1 MQAKEFLESVLGSD
15 GFYCTVGLKGPK
27 DNVTRVQ
34 RLFDN
39 LDDAVDEVFR
49 LDAQGFNAYHA
60 QATFE
65 TDKNRKQENAKYLK
79 SFYLDIDCGDGP
91 KKDFPTQ
98 AEALVALK
106 SFCKAIALPKPTIV
120 NSGYGL
126 HIYWILTEQVPADE
140 WLAAAKRFKQV
151 VNKQGMKCDQTSTS
165 DSARILRTPG
175 THNYKNGTPRVV
187 TVVGEVAAPIRFEDF
202 KDIIG
207 AIPKPEG
214 NAKAKAEYDPLTQNL
229 ISNYQH
235 KFKTILIKSGQG
247 KGCAQILKIATEQ
260 PTMPEPLWRAGLSIA
275 AHCMDR
281 DIAIHKISDKHP
293 QYSSEETIEKAD
305 KIHGP
310 YTCETFN
317 TLNPGVCEDCQHWR
331 QIKSPIV
338 LGREIK
344 EAEETE
350 EVEDDIVVKS
360 AASHSI
366 PKYPFPYFRGAN
378 GGIYRRDKD
387 KDGDPKEILVYHND
401 LYVVR
406 RIRDPEAGES
416 VMMRLHLPKD
426 GVRDFTVALTAVT
439 SRDEFRKVMSL
450 NGVAVINPEHLMHYT
465 TSWVNQLQ
473 NTAVAYEARRQ
484 FGWVGDKENPLQS
497 FVVGAIEIFPDRVD
511 ISPPSVSTAGLV
523 PLFEPQGT
531 LEKWKELAEVWNKP
545 EYVLHQFMFS
555 VGFGSLLMELTAH
568 NGGTFHFTGKSGK
581 GKSTGLYL
589 AASLWGDPMRV
600 VLDDKDT
607 FNSKMNRA
615 EVYKNL
621 AFLLDEMTNTSP
633 TDLSTYAYAMP
644 SGSQKNRMSS
654 SGNKERYRG
663 KPWKLLAASTGNTSM
678 IQRIGLYKSLP
689 KAEALRIIEIRVP
702 DNLANLTKEEQ
713 DNFYAG
719 IQNNFGHAGPV
730 FVQYMLN
737 NVEECK
743 KVLAFVRRK
752 IDEAANL
759 QADERFWSSMCACTI
774 AGVVIARKAGLINYD
789 VATLTQ
795 FILGELAKSKENN
808 FDFDLNA
815 EQLLSD
821 YMAENYNNI
830 LRIKSTDDAR
840 KQSTGLDHLILPDA
854 TPRMSLVARYEYDIK
869 KLYLLPKPFKLWCV
883 KQQIDYSN
891 ILDALKSG
899 RTKAKKEKIRLG
911 RGTHMNMPAADVW
924 TLLCPFMDGSG
935 GAG

>member
-39 LDDAVDEVFR
+39 LDDAINEVFR

-91 KKDFPTQ
+91 KKDFLTQ
-98 AEALVALK
+98 AEALIALK
-106 SFCKAIALPKPTIV
+106 TFCKAIKLPKPTIV

-126 HIYWILTEQVPADE
+126 HVYWRLTEQVPAEE
-140 WLAAAKRFKQV
+140 WLTAAKQFKQV

-187 TVVGEVAAPIRFEDF
+187 ELVGELAAAIRFEDF
-202 KDIIG
+202 RDIIG
-207 AIPKPEG
+207 AVPAPQG
-214 NAKAKAEYDPLTQNL
+214 NAKAKAEYDPLTQIS

-235 KFKTILIKSGQG
+235 RFKTILIKSSQG
-247 KGCAQILKIATEQ
+247 KGCPQILKIATEQ
-260 PTMPEPLWRAGLSIA
+260 ATMPEPLWRAGLSIA

-281 DIAIHKISDKHP
+281 DVAIHKISERHP
-293 QYSSEETIEKAD
+293 QYNADETTEKANR
-305 KIHGP
+305 INGP
-310 YTCETFN
+310 YICDTFN
-317 TLNPGVCEDCQHWR
+317 TLNPDVCPDCQHWK

-338 LGREIK
+338 LGREVK
-344 EAEETE
+344 EADEE
-350 EVEDDIVVKS
+350 DSVVQTKNAKS
-360 AASHSI
+360 ITI

-416 VMMRLHLPKD
+416 VMMRLHLPRD
-426 GVRDFTVALTAVT
+426 GIREFTVPLTSVT

-484 FGWVGDKENPLQS
+484 FGWVGDKENPMQS
-497 FVVGAIEIFPDRVD
+497 FVIGSMEIFPDRID

-523 PLFEPQGT
+523 PLFQPEGS

-545 EYVLHQFMFS
+545 EYVLHQFMFCT
-555 VGFGSLLMELTAH
+555 GFGSLLMELTAH
-568 NGGTFHFTGKSGK
+568 NGGIFSFTGKSGK

-600 VLDDKDT
+600 VMDDKDT

-615 EVYKNL
+615 EVYKNIL
-621 AFLLDEMTNTSP
+621 FPLDEVTNTSP
-633 TDLSTYAYAMP
+633 MDLSTLAYAVP
-644 SGSQKNRMSS
+644 SGNQKNRMSS
-654 SGNKERYRG
+654 NGNKERYRG
-663 KPWKLLAASTGNTSM
+663 KPWKFLCVCTSNFSL
-678 IQRIGLYKSLP
+678 IQRIGMYKALP

-702 DNLANLTKEEQ
+702 DDLANLTKEEQ

-730 FVQYMLN
+730 YAQYILN

-743 KVLAFVRRK
+743 KVLAFVRKK

-759 QADERFWSSMCACTI
+759 QPDERFWSSMCATTI
-774 AGVVIARKAGLINYD
+774 AGVIIAKKAGLINYD
-789 VATLTQ
+789 VKLLTK
-795 FILGELAKSKENN
+795 FILGELAKSKEGN
-808 FDFDLNA
+808 FDFDMNA

-854 TPRMSLVARYEYDIK
+854 TPRMQLVARYEYDIK
-869 KLYLLPKPFKLWCV
+869 KLYLLPKPFKLWCS

-891 ILDALKSG
+891 ILESLKSG
-899 RTKAKKEKIRLG
+899 RTKATKEKVRLG
-911 RGTHMNMPAADVW
+911 KGTHMNMPAADVW
-924 TLLCPFMDGSG
+924 TLLCPFMDTVQ
-935 GAG
+935 

>member
-39 LDDAVDEVFR
+39 LDDAISEVFR

-91 KKDFPTQ
+91 KKDFLTQ
-98 AEALVALK
+98 AEALIALK
-106 SFCKAIALPKPTIV
+106 TFCKAIKLPKPTIV

-126 HIYWILTEQVPADE
+126 HVYWRLTEQVPADE
-140 WLAAAKRFKQV
+140 WLTAAKQFKQV

-187 TVVGEVAAPIRFEDF
+187 ELVGELAAAIRFEDF
-202 KDIIG
+202 RDIIG
-207 AIPKPEG
+207 AIPIPQG
-214 NAKAKAEYDPLTQNL
+214 NAKAKAEYDPLTQIS

-235 KFKTILIKSGQG
+235 RFKTILIKSSQSR
-247 KGCAQILKIATEQ
+247 GCPQILKIATEQ
-260 PTMPEPLWRAGLSIA
+260 ATMPEPLWRAGLSIA
-275 AHCMDR
+275 AHCIDR
-281 DIAIHKISDKHP
+281 DVAIHKISERHP
-293 QYSSEETIEKAD
+293 QYNADETTEKANR
-305 KIHGP
+305 INGP
-310 YTCETFN
+310 YICDTFN
-317 TLNPGVCEDCQHWR
+317 TLNPDVCPDCQHWK

-338 LGREIK
+338 LGREVK
-344 EAEETE
+344 EADEE
-350 EVEDDIVVKS
+350 DSVVQTKS
-360 AASHSI
+360 AESITI

-387 KDGDPKEILVYHND
+387 KDGDPKEVLVYHND

-416 VMMRLHLPKD
+416 VMMRLHLPRD
-426 GVRDFTVALTAVT
+426 GIREFTVPLTSVT

-484 FGWVGDKENPLQS
+484 FGWVGDKENPMQS
-497 FVVGAIEIFPDRVD
+497 FVIGSMEIFPDRID

-523 PLFEPQGT
+523 PLFQPEGS

-545 EYVLHQFMFS
+545 EYVLHQFMFCT
-555 VGFGSLLMELTAH
+555 GFGSLLMELTAH
-568 NGGTFHFTGKSGK
+568 NGGIFSFTGKSGK

-600 VLDDKDT
+600 VMDDKDT

-615 EVYKNL
+615 EVYKNIL
-621 AFLLDEMTNTSP
+621 FPLDEVTNTSP
-633 TDLSTYAYAMP
+633 MDLSTLAYAVP
-644 SGSQKNRMSS
+644 SGNQKNRMSS
-654 SGNKERYRG
+654 NGNKERYRG
-663 KPWKLLAASTGNTSM
+663 KPWKFLCVCTSNFSL
-678 IQRIGLYKSLP
+678 IQRIGMYKALP

-702 DNLANLTKEEQ
+702 DDLANLTKEEQ

-730 FVQYMLN
+730 YAQYILN

-743 KVLAFVRRK
+743 KVLAFVRKK

-759 QADERFWSSMCACTI
+759 QADERFWSSMCATTI
-774 AGVVIARKAGLINYD
+774 AGVIIAKKAGLINYD
-789 VATLTQ
+789 VKLLTK
-795 FILGELAKSKENN
+795 FILGELAKSKEGN
-808 FDFDLNA
+808 FDFDMNA

-854 TPRMSLVARYEYDIK
+854 TPRMQLVARYEYDIK
-869 KLYLLPKPFKLWCV
+869 KLYLLPKPFKLWCS

-891 ILDALKSG
+891 ILEALRSG
-899 RTKAKKEKIRLG
+899 RTKAMKEKVRLG
-911 RGTHMNMPAADVW
+911 KGTHMNMPAADVW
-924 TLLCPFMDGSG
+924 TLLCPFMDTVQ
-935 GAG
+935 

>member
-1 MQAKEFLESVLGSD
+1 MQAKEFLEFVLGSD
-15 GFYCTVGLKGPK
+15 GFYCTMGLKGPK
-27 DNVTRVQ
+27 DNPTRIQ

-39 LDDAVDEVFR
+39 LDDAISEVFR
-49 LDAQGFNAYHA
+49 LDAQGFNAFHA

-126 HIYWILTEQVPADE
+126 HIYWVLTEQVPAIE
-140 WLAAAKRFKQV
+140 WMAVAQQFKQV

-165 DSARILRTPG
+165 DSARVLRTPG
-175 THNYKNGTPRVV
+175 TRNYKNNTTRVV

-202 KDIIG
+202 RNIMG
-207 AIPKPEG
+207 AVSPPEG

-235 KFKTILIKSGQG
+235 RFKTILIKSGEG
-247 KGCAQILKIATEQ
+247 RGCPQILKIATEQ
-260 PTMPEPLWRAGLSIA
+260 ATMPEPLWRAGLSIA
-275 AHCMDR
+275 AHCLDR
-281 DIAIHKISDKHP
+281 DIAIHKISQKHP
-293 QYSSEETIEKAD
+293 QYSADETEEKAN

-310 YTCETFN
+310 YICETFN
-317 TLNPGVCEDCQHWR
+317 TLNPDVCPDCQHWK

-338 LGREIK
+338 LGREVR
-344 EAEETE
+344 EADEE
-350 EVEDDIVVKS
+350 DSVVQTKS
-360 AASHSI
+360 ATSTTI
-366 PKYPFPYFRGAN
+366 PKYPFPYFRGAS

-387 KDGDPKEILVYHND
+387 KDGDSKEVLVYHND

-406 RIRDPEAGES
+406 RIRDPESGES
-416 VMMRLHLPKD
+416 VMMRLHLPRD
-426 GVRDFTVALTAVT
+426 GIREFTVALTAVT

-473 NTAVAYEARRQ
+473 STTVAYEARRQ
-484 FGWVGDKENPLQS
+484 FGWVGDKDNPMQS
-497 FVVGAIEIFPDRVD
+497 FVVGSLEIFPDRVD

-523 PLFEPQGT
+523 PLFDPQGS
-531 LEKWKELAEVWNKP
+531 LDKWKELVEVWNKP
-545 EYVLHQFMFS
+545 EYVLHQFIFCI
-555 VGFGSLLMELTAH
+555 GFGSLLMELTAH
-568 NGGTFHFTGKSGK
+568 NGGTFHFTGEAGK

-633 TDLSTYAYAMP
+633 SDLSTYAYAVP
-644 SGSQKNRMSS
+644 SGMQKNRMSS

-678 IQRIGLYKSLP
+678 IQRIGLFKALP

-719 IQNNFGHAGPV
+719 IQNNFGHAGPIYA
-730 FVQYMLN
+730 QYILN

-743 KVLAFVRRK
+743 KVLAHVRKK

-774 AGVVIARKAGLINYD
+774 AGVVIAKRAGLINYD
-789 VATLTQ
+789 VKVLTQ
-795 FILGELAKSKENN
+795 FILNELAKSKENN
-808 FDFDLNA
+808 LDFKIGA
-815 EQLLSD
+815 EQILSD

-854 TPRMSLVARYEYDIK
+854 TPRMQLVARYEYDIK
-869 KLYLLPKPFKLWCV
+869 KLYLLPKPFKLWCT

-891 ILDALKSG
+891 TLDALKSG
-899 RTKAKKEKIRLG
+899 RTMAKKEKVRLG
-911 RGTHMNMPAADVW
+911 KGTHMNMPAADAWV
-924 TLLCPFMDGSG
+924 LNCPFMDGG
-935 GAG
+935 NDAIV

>member
-1 MQAKEFLESVLGSD
+1 
-15 GFYCTVGLKGPK
+15 
-27 DNVTRVQ
+27 
-34 RLFDN
+34 
-39 LDDAVDEVFR
+39 
-49 LDAQGFNAYHA
+49 
-60 QATFE
+60 
-65 TDKNRKQENAKYLK
+65 
-79 SFYLDIDCGDGP
+79 
-91 KKDFPTQ
+91 
-98 AEALVALK
+98 
-106 SFCKAIALPKPTIV
+106 
-120 NSGYGL
+120 
-126 HIYWILTEQVPADE
+126 
-140 WLAAAKRFKQV
+140 
-151 VNKQGMKCDQTSTS
+151 MKCDQTSTS

-207 AIPKPEG
+207 AIPTPEG

-247 KGCAQILKIATEQ
+247 NGCAQIKKVATEQ
-260 PTMPEPLWRAGLSIA
+260 DTTPEPLWRAGLSIA

-281 DIAIHKISDKHP
+281 DIAIHKISSKHP
-293 QYSSEETIEKAD
+293 QYNSEETEEKAN

-317 TLNPGVCEDCQHWR
+317 TLNPGVCEDCQHWK

-338 LGREIK
+338 LGREVK
-344 EAEETE
+344 EADEE
-350 EVEDDIVVKS
+350 DNVVQTKS
-360 AASHSI
+360 AESITI
-366 PKYPFPYFRGAN
+366 PKYPPPYFRGAS

-387 KDGDPKEILVYHND
+387 KDGDPKEVLVYHND
-401 LYVVR
+401 LYVMR
-406 RIRDPEAGES
+406 RIKDPEAGES

-426 GVRDFTVALTAVT
+426 GIRDFTVPLTSVT

-450 NGVAVINPEHLMHYT
+450 TGVAVINPEHLMHYT
-465 TSWVNQLQ
+465 TAWVNQLQ

-484 FGWVGDKENPLQS
+484 FGWVGDKDNPLQS
-497 FVVGAIEIFPDRVD
+497 FVVGSMEIFPDRID
-511 ISPPSVSTAGLV
+511 ISPPSVATAGLV
-523 PLFEPQGT
+523 PLFQPEGS

-545 EYVLHQFMFS
+545 EYVLHQFMFCT
-555 VGFGSLLMELTAH
+555 GFGSLLMELTAH
-568 NGGTFHFTGKSGK
+568 NGGTFHFTGESGK

-621 AFLLDEMTNTSP
+621 AFLMDEMTNTSP
-633 TDLSTYAYAMP
+633 ADLSSYAYAVP
-644 SGSQKNRMSS
+644 SGMQKNRMSS
-654 SGNKERYRG
+654 SGNKERHRG
-663 KPWKLLAASTGNTSM
+663 KPWKLIAVSTGNTSM
-678 IQRIGLYKSLP
+678 IQRIGLFKALP
-689 KAEALRIIEIRVP
+689 KAEALRIIEIHVP
-702 DNLANLTKEEQ
+702 DDLPKLTKEEQ

-730 FVQYMLN
+730 FAQYMLN
-737 NVEECK
+737 NVEQCK
-743 KVLAFVRRK
+743 EVLSLVRKK

-759 QADERFWSSMCACTI
+759 QADERFWSSICACTI
-774 AGVVIARKAGLINYD
+774 AGAIIARKAGLINYD
-789 VATLTQ
+789 IKALTK
-795 FILGELAKSKENN
+795 FILSELAKSKENN
-808 FDFDLNA
+808 LDFKIGA

-854 TPRMSLVARYEYDIK
+854 TPRMQLVARYEYDIK
-869 KLYLLPKPFKLWCV
+869 KLYLLPKPFKMWCS

-891 ILDALKSG
+891 TIEALKSG
-899 RTKAKKEKIRLG
+899 RTKLKREKIRLG
-911 RGTHMNMPAADVW
+911 RGTHMNMPAADVL
-924 TLLCPFMDGSG
+924 TLLCPFMDGGSD
-935 GAG
+935 AG

>member
-39 LDDAVDEVFR
+39 LDDAISEVFR

-98 AEALVALK
+98 TEALVALRT
-106 SFCKAIALPKPTIV
+106 FCKAIKLPKPTIV

-126 HIYWILTEQVPADE
+126 HVYWRLTEQVPAEE
-140 WLAAAKRFKQV
+140 WLSTAKQFKQV

-187 TVVGEVAAPIRFEDF
+187 EVVGEIAAAIRFEDF
-202 KDIIG
+202 RDIIG
-207 AIPKPEG
+207 ASPTPQG

-235 KFKTILIKSGQG
+235 RFKTILIKSSQA

-260 PTMPEPLWRAGLSIA
+260 ATMPEPLWRAGLSIA

-281 DIAIHKISDKHP
+281 DVAIHKISAKHP
-293 QYSSEETIEKAD
+293 QYSPDETEEKAN

-317 TLNPGVCEDCQHWR
+317 TLNPGVCEDCQHWK

-338 LGREIK
+338 LGKEIK
-344 EAEETE
+344 EADEE
-350 EVEDDIVVKS
+350 DNVVQTKS
-360 AASHSI
+360 AESTTI
-366 PKYPFPYFRGAN
+366 PKFPFPYFRGAN

-387 KDGDPKEILVYHND
+387 KDGDSKEVLVYHND

-416 VMMRLHLPKD
+416 VMMRLHLPRD
-426 GVRDFTVALTAVT
+426 GIRDFTVPLTSVT

-450 NGVAVINPEHLMHYT
+450 TGVAVINPEHLMHYT
-465 TSWVNQLQ
+465 TAWVNQLQ

-484 FGWVGDKENPLQS
+484 FGWVGTKENPLQS
-497 FVVGAIEIFPDRVD
+497 FVVGSMEIFPDKID
-511 ISPPSVSTAGLV
+511 ISPPSVTTAGLV
-523 PLFEPQGT
+523 PMFQPEGT

-545 EYVLHQFMFS
+545 EYVLHQFMFCH
-555 VGFGSLLMELTAH
+555 GFGSLLMELTAH
-568 NGGTFHFTGKSGK
+568 NGGTFHYTGEAGK

-589 AASLWGDPMRV
+589 SASLWGDPMRV

-621 AFLLDEMTNTSP
+621 AFLMDEMTNTSP
-633 TDLSTYAYAMP
+633 SDLSSYAYAIP

-654 SGNKERYRG
+654 SSNKERHRG
-663 KPWKLLAASTGNTSM
+663 KPWKLIAVSTGNTSM
-678 IQRIGLYKSLP
+678 IQRIGLYKALP
-689 KAEALRIIEIRVP
+689 KAEALRIIEIHVP
-702 DNLANLTKEEQ
+702 DDLPKLTKEEQ

-719 IQNNFGHAGPV
+719 IQNNFGHAGPI
-730 FVQYMLN
+730 FAQYMLN
-737 NVEECK
+737 NVEQCK
-743 KVLAFVRRK
+743 EILALVRKK

-759 QADERFWSSMCACTI
+759 QADERFWSSICACTI
-774 AGVVIARKAGLINYD
+774 AGAIIARKAGLINYD
-789 VATLTQ
+789 IKALTK
-795 FILGELAKSKENN
+795 FILSELAKSKETSL
-808 FDFDLNA
+808 DFKVGA
-815 EQLLSD
+815 EQILSD

-840 KQSTGLDHLILPDA
+840 KQATGLDHLILPDA
-854 TPRMSLVARYEYDIK
+854 TPRMQLVARYEYDIK
-869 KLYLLPKPFKLWCV
+869 KLYLLPKPFKMWCS

-891 ILDALKSG
+891 TIEALKAG
-899 RTKAKKEKIRLG
+899 RTKLKREKIRLG
-911 RGTHMNMPAADVW
+911 RGTHMNMPAADVL
-924 TLLCPFMDGSG
+924 TLLCPFMDGGNDS
-935 GAG
+935 AG

>member
-27 DNVTRVQ
+27 DNVTRIQ

-39 LDDAVDEVFR
+39 LDDAISEVFR

-98 AEALVALK
+98 AEALIALRT
-106 SFCKAIALPKPTIV
+106 FCRAIKLPKPTIV

-126 HIYWILTEQVPADE
+126 HVYWRLTEQIPADE
-140 WLAAAKRFKQV
+140 WLTAAKQFKQV

-175 THNYKNGTPRVV
+175 THNYKNGTPRIVE
-187 TVVGEVAAPIRFEDF
+187 VVGEIAAAIRFEDF
-202 KDIIG
+202 RDIIG
-207 AIPKPEG
+207 AIPTPQG
-214 NAKAKAEYDPLTQNL
+214 NAKAKAEYDPLTQIS

-235 KFKTILIKSGQG
+235 RFKTILIKSSQD
-247 KGCAQILKIATEQ
+247 KGCPQILKIATEQ
-260 PTMPEPLWRAGLSIA
+260 ATMPEPMWRAGLSIA
-275 AHCMDR
+275 THCMDR
-281 DIAIHKISDKHP
+281 DVAIHKISSKHP
-293 QYSSEETIEKAD
+293 QYSPDETEEKAN

-310 YTCETFN
+310 YTCDTFN
-317 TLNPGVCEDCQHWR
+317 TLNPDVCPDCQHWK

-338 LGREIK
+338 LGREVK
-344 EAEETE
+344 EADEE
-350 EVEDDIVVKS
+350 DNVVQTKNAES
-360 AASHSI
+360 ITI

-387 KDGDPKEILVYHND
+387 KDGDPKEVLVYHND

-416 VMMRLHLPKD
+416 VMMRLHLPRD
-426 GVRDFTVALTAVT
+426 GIREFTVPLTSVT

-473 NTAVAYEARRQ
+473 DTTVAYEARRQ
-484 FGWVGDKENPLQS
+484 FGWVGTKENPLQS
-497 FVVGAIEIFPDRVD
+497 FVVGSMEIFPDRVD

-523 PLFEPQGT
+523 PLFQPEGS
-531 LEKWKELAEVWNKP
+531 LEKWKALAEVWNKP
-545 EYVLHQFMFS
+545 EYVLHQFMFCT
-555 VGFGSLLMELTAH
+555 GFGSLLMELTAH
-568 NGGTFHFTGKSGK
+568 NGGLFSFVGKSGK

-600 VLDDKDT
+600 VMDDKDT

-615 EVYKNL
+615 EIYKNIAVL
-621 AFLLDEMTNTSP
+621 MDEMTNTTP
-633 TDLSTYAYAMP
+633 MDLSTLAYAIP

-654 SGNKERYRG
+654 NGNKERYRG
-663 KPWKLLAASTGNTSM
+663 KPWKFLCVATSNNSI
-678 IQRIGLYKSLP
+678 IQRIGLYKALP

-702 DNLANLTKEEQ
+702 DDLANLTKEEQ

-719 IQNNFGHAGPV
+719 IQNNFGHAGPIYA
-730 FVQYMLN
+730 QYILN
-737 NVEECK
+737 NVEHCK
-743 KVLAFVRRK
+743 EILALVRKK

-774 AGVVIARKAGLINYD
+774 AGAIIARKAGLIDYD
-789 VATLTQ
+789 IKTLTK
-795 FILGELAKSKENN
+795 FILSELAKSKEGN
-808 FDFDLNA
+808 FDFDFNA
-815 EQLLSD
+815 EQILSD

-854 TPRMSLVARYEYDIK
+854 TPRMQLVARYEYDIK
-869 KLYLLPKPFKLWCV
+869 KLYLLPKPFRMWCS

-891 ILDALKSG
+891 IIESLKAG
-899 RTKAKKEKIRLG
+899 RTKLKREKIRLG
-911 RGTHMNMPAADVW
+911 RGTHMNMPAADVL
-924 TLLCPFMDGSG
+924 TLLCPFMDTVQ
-935 GAG
+935 

>member
-39 LDDAVDEVFR
+39 LDDAINEVFR

-98 AEALVALK
+98 TEALIALK
-106 SFCKAIALPKPTIV
+106 SFCKSTKLPKPTIV

-126 HIYWILTEQVPADE
+126 HVYWRLTEQVPAEE
-140 WLAAAKRFKQV
+140 WLSTAKQFKQV
-151 VNKQGMKCDQTSTS
+151 VNKQGLKCDQTSTS

-175 THNYKNGTPRVV
+175 THNYKNGTPKVV
-187 TVVGEVAAPIRFEDF
+187 EVVGEIAAAIRFGDF
-202 KDIIG
+202 RDIIG
-207 AIPKPEG
+207 AIPTPQS
-214 NAKAKAEYDPLTQNL
+214 NANAKAEYDPLTQTL
-229 ISNYQH
+229 VSNYQH
-235 KFKTILIKSGQG
+235 KFKTILIKSAQG
-247 KGCAQILKIATEQ
+247 SGCAQLLKIATEQ
-260 PTMPEPLWRAGLSIA
+260 ATMPEPMWRSGLSIA
-275 AHCMDR
+275 VHCIDR
-281 DIAIHKISDKHP
+281 DIAIHKISERHP
-293 QYSSEETIEKAD
+293 QYNANETTEKANR
-305 KIHGP
+305 ISGP
-310 YTCETFN
+310 YICDTFN
-317 TLNPGVCEDCQHWR
+317 TLNPDVCPDCQHWKK
-331 QIKSPIV
+331 IKSPIV
-338 LGREIK
+338 LGREVK
-344 EAEETE
+344 EADEE
-350 EVEDDIVVKS
+350 DNVVQTKS
-360 AASHSI
+360 AESITI

-387 KDGDPKEILVYHND
+387 KDGDPKEVLVYHND

-416 VMMRLHLPKD
+416 VMMRLHLPRD
-426 GVRDFTVALTAVT
+426 GIREFTVPLTSVT
-439 SRDEFRKVMSL
+439 SRDEFRKVVSL
-450 NGVAVINPEHLMHYT
+450 NGIAVINPEHLMHYT
-465 TSWVNQLQ
+465 TAWVNQLQ
-473 NTAVAYEARRQ
+473 STAVAYEARRQ
-484 FGWVGDKENPLQS
+484 FGWVGNKENPLQS
-497 FVVGAIEIFPDRVD
+497 FVIGSMEIFSDKVD

-523 PLFEPQGT
+523 PLFQPEGS

-545 EYVLHQFMFS
+545 EYVLHQFMFCT
-555 VGFGSLLMELTAH
+555 GFGSLLMELTAH
-568 NGGTFHFTGKSGK
+568 NGGIFSFTGKSGK

-600 VLDDKDT
+600 VMDDKDT

-615 EVYKNL
+615 EVYKNIML
-621 AFLLDEMTNTSP
+621 PLDELTNTSP
-633 TDLSTYAYAMP
+633 MDLSTLAYAIP
-644 SGSQKNRMSS
+644 SGNQKNRMSS
-654 SGNKERYRG
+654 NGNKERYRG
-663 KPWKLLAASTGNTSM
+663 KPWKFLCVCTSNFSL

-702 DNLANLTKEEQ
+702 DDLANLTKEEQ

-730 FVQYMLN
+730 YAQYILN
-737 NVEECK
+737 NVDECK
-743 KVLAFVRRK
+743 NVLAFVRKK
-752 IDEAANL
+752 IDEAAKL
-759 QADERFWSSMCACTI
+759 QADERFWSSMCATTI
-774 AGVVIARKAGLINYD
+774 AGAIIAKKVGLINYD
-789 VATLTQ
+789 IKLLTK
-795 FILGELAKSKENN
+795 FILSELAKSKEGN
-808 FDFDLNA
+808 FDFDMNA
-815 EQLLSD
+815 EQILSD

-854 TPRMSLVARYEYDIK
+854 TPRVQLVARYEYDIK
-869 KLYLLPKPFKLWCV
+869 KLYLLPKPFRMWCS

-891 ILDALKSG
+891 LLDALKSG
-899 RTKAKKEKIRLG
+899 RTKAKKEKVRLG
-911 RGTHMNMPAADVW
+911 RGTNMNMPSADVL
-924 TLLCPFMDGSG
+924 TLLCPFMDDNN
-935 GAG
+935 GAA

>member
-39 LDDAVDEVFR
+39 LDDAISEVFR

-91 KKDFPTQ
+91 KKDFLTQ
-98 AEALVALK
+98 AEALIALRT
-106 SFCKAIALPKPTIV
+106 FCKAIKLPKPTIV

-126 HIYWILTEQVPADE
+126 HVYWRLTEQVPADE
-140 WLAAAKRFKQV
+140 WLTAAKQFKQV

-187 TVVGEVAAPIRFEDF
+187 ELVGELAAAIRFEDF
-202 KDIIG
+202 RDIIG
-207 AIPKPEG
+207 AVPAPQG
-214 NAKAKAEYDPLTQNL
+214 NAKAKAEYDPLTQIS

-235 KFKTILIKSGQG
+235 RFKTILIKSSQSR
-247 KGCAQILKIATEQ
+247 GCPQILKIATEQ
-260 PTMPEPLWRAGLSIA
+260 ATMPEPLWRAGLSIA

-281 DIAIHKISDKHP
+281 DVAIHKISERHP
-293 QYSSEETIEKAD
+293 QYNADETTEKANR
-305 KIHGP
+305 INGP
-310 YTCETFN
+310 YICDTFN
-317 TLNPGVCEDCQHWR
+317 TLNPDVCPDCQHWK

-338 LGREIK
+338 LGREVK
-344 EAEETE
+344 EADEE
-350 EVEDDIVVKS
+350 DSVVQTKS
-360 AASHSI
+360 AESITI

-387 KDGDPKEILVYHND
+387 KDGDPKEVLVYHND

-416 VMMRLHLPKD
+416 VMMRLHLPRD
-426 GVRDFTVALTAVT
+426 GIREFTVPLTSVT

-484 FGWVGDKENPLQS
+484 FGWVGDKENPMQS
-497 FVVGAIEIFPDRVD
+497 FVIGSMEIFPDKID

-523 PLFEPQGT
+523 PLFQPEGS

-545 EYVLHQFMFS
+545 EYVLHQFMFCT
-555 VGFGSLLMELTAH
+555 GFGSLLMELTAH
-568 NGGTFHFTGKSGK
+568 NGGIFSFTGKSGK

-600 VLDDKDT
+600 VMDDKDT

-615 EVYKNL
+615 EVYKNIL
-621 AFLLDEMTNTSP
+621 FPLDEVTNTSP
-633 TDLSTYAYAMP
+633 MDLSTLAYAVP
-644 SGSQKNRMSS
+644 SGNQKNRMSS
-654 SGNKERYRG
+654 NGNKERYRG
-663 KPWKLLAASTGNTSM
+663 KPWKFLCVCTSNFSL
-678 IQRIGLYKSLP
+678 IQRIGMYKALP

-702 DNLANLTKEEQ
+702 DDLANLTKEEQ

-730 FVQYMLN
+730 YAQYILN

-743 KVLAFVRRK
+743 KVLAFVRKK

-759 QADERFWSSMCACTI
+759 QADERFWSSMCATTI
-774 AGVVIARKAGLINYD
+774 AGVIIAKKAGLINYD
-789 VATLTQ
+789 VKLLTK
-795 FILGELAKSKENN
+795 FILGELAKSKEGN
-808 FDFDLNA
+808 FDFDMNA

-854 TPRMSLVARYEYDIK
+854 TPRMQLVARYEYDIK
-869 KLYLLPKPFKLWCV
+869 KLYLLPKPFKLWCS

-891 ILDALKSG
+891 ILEALRSG
-899 RTKAKKEKIRLG
+899 RTKAMKEKVRLG
-911 RGTHMNMPAADVW
+911 KGTHMNMPAADVW
-924 TLLCPFMDGSG
+924 TLLCPFMDTVQ
-935 GAG
+935 